1 MAFWERR
8 RYTNKAQRNINTI
21 IIGPDVDSIKGMNVK
36 PGGDIYSYN
45 TVPPAADENTFLA
58 YNSTVHVPA
67 SSLAAYFIAP
77 YWSNFANIV
86 GDAIEPTDV
95 TISQDT
101 IVLNITD
108 APINLSAVVTP
119 ANANPNEILWS
130 STKKNIAIVSN
141 GKVSAVGA
149 GECDII
155 AQCLNRFDTCHVV
168 VKDSTVT
175 VTLDLQEAMV
185 LPNHIIT
192 LTPSAS
198 PIMPDLSV
206 TSTDPSVAA
215 ARVVNNKV
223 QVVGIKEGTT
233 TITVGSADGTAIPA
247 ICLVTVY
254 TEPGDL
260 DCDGFVNISDVADL
274 IDYLLGGDGSQISTK
289 NADVDGDGNI
299 NISDVTELIDILLQG
314 A

>member
-1 MAFWERR
+1 M
-8 RYTNKAQRNINTI
+8 
-21 IIGPDVDSIKGMNVK
+21 
-36 PGGDIYSYN
+36 
-45 TVPPAADENTFLA
+45 
-58 YNSTVHVPA
+58 
-67 SSLAAYFIAP
+67 
-77 YWSNFANIV
+77 
-86 GDAIEPTDV
+86 
-95 TISQDT
+95 
-101 IVLNITD
+101 
-108 APINLSAVVTP
+108 
-119 ANANPNEILWS
+119 
-130 STKKNIAIVSN
+130 
-141 GKVSAVGA
+141 SAVGA

-215 ARVVNNKV
+215 ARVVNKKI

-233 TITVGSADGTAIPA
+233 TITVGSTDGTAIPA
-247 ICLVTVY
+247 TCLVTVY

-260 DCDGFVNISDVADL
+260 DCDGFVNISDVTIL
-274 IDYLLGGDGSQISTK
+274 IDYLLDRDASQISSK
-289 NADVDGDGNI
+289 NADVDGDGFI
-299 NISDVTELIDILLQG
+299 NISDVTTLIDILLSG
-314 A
+314 N